1 MIEEARTLGDLL
13 NKASERWSDRE
24 AIVFKGERI
33 RYWEYRDRVD
43 KLTKALIHI
52 GVTKGDKVSV
62 LFNNRPEW
70 GISEYAVDKIG
81 AIVVPINT
89 RYKTHELEYI
99 LKHSDSTTL
108 TMMDQF
114 LGINYMAMLKEICP
128 GVSKCDPGGLYS
140 EKLPFLK
147 NIICLSDQQ
156 YPGIYNFYELLEKGG
171 ELDNDEELK
180 KAQAQV
186 DEEDIAHIPYTSGT
200 TGFPKGVM
208 TTHYQYL
215 WFNSSFAKNIG
226 LREEDRLCVPP
237 PFCHNFG
244 NSQGIH
250 TPTMC
255 GSCSVIVEYFD
266 PLICLE
272 AIEKE
277 RCTFFAGTPTMYIK
291 MLQHPDFG
299 KFDLTSLKL
308 GLIAAA
314 PAPVKLIRDITDRMG
329 IKTLIHGYGMTENS
343 VGTSM
348 TRPGDSPEIV
358 STTVGKPFPGAQ
370 VKVIDPNTGRDL
382 PPGKE
387 GELCTKGRL
396 IMKGYYKMPEESA
409 KLIDQNGW
417 FHTGDLVVINE
428 NGYIK
433 ITGRLKDVF
442 MPGGLN
448 VSPEEVENIL
458 YTHPKIKQVTVVGV
472 PDSVMGEVGMA
483 FVELKEGER
492 ENEEGIIQFC
502 KGRMANFKVPKYVQ
516 FVTEFPMTSTGKVQ
530 RFRLKE
536 QAIREMD
543 LKTS

>member
-1 MIEEARTLGDLL
+1 MIEDINTLGDLL
-13 NKASERWSDRE
+13 DKAAMIWPNRE

-33 RYWEYRDRVD
+33 RYREYREKVNQFA
-43 KLTKALIHI
+43 KALIDI
-52 GVTKGDKVSV
+52 GIRKGDKVSI
-62 LFNNRPEW
+62 LFSNRPEW
-70 GISEYAVDKIG
+70 SISEYAVDKIG

-99 LKHSDSTTL
+99 LHHSDSTTL
-108 TMMDQF
+108 IMMDKF
-114 LGINYMAMLKEICP
+114 LGINYMAILQEFCP
-128 GVSKCDPGGLYS
+128 ELSKSGPG
-140 EKLPFLK
+140 KLLSQKVPFLK
-147 NIICLSDQQ
+147 NIICLSNQRYTGTFD
-156 YPGIYNFYELLEKGG
+156 FYDLMKVGSELNVGK
-171 ELDNDEELK
+171 ELK
-180 KAQAQV
+180 DAQSLV
-186 DEEDIAHIPYTSGT
+186 NGEDIAHIPYTSGT

-215 WFNSSFAKNIG
+215 WFNSSFAQNIG
-226 LREEDRLCVPP
+226 LLEEDRLCVPP

-250 TPTMC
+250 TPTLC

-272 AIEKE
+272 TIERE

-291 MLQHPDFG
+291 MLQHPDFE
-299 KFDLTSLKL
+299 KFDLTSLKR

-314 PAPVKLIRDITDRMG
+314 PAPVTLIHDIMDCMG
-329 IKTLIHGYGMTENS
+329 IKILIHGYGMTENS

-348 TRPGDSPEIV
+348 TQPGDPPEII

-370 VKVIDPNTGRDL
+370 VKVVDPNTGKDF
-382 PPGKE
+382 PIGKE

-396 IMKGYYKMPEESA
+396 IMKGYYKMPKESA

-417 FHTGDLVVINE
+417 FHTGDLALINE
-428 NGYIK
+428 NGYVK

-458 YTHPKIKQVTVVGV
+458 YTHPKIKQVTIVGV
-472 PDSVMGEVGMA
+472 PDPVMGEVGMA
-483 FVELKEGER
+483 FVELKEGEK
-492 ENEEGIIQFC
+492 ETEEGIIQFC
-502 KGRMANFKVPKYVQ
+502 KGKMANFKVPKYVR
-516 FVTEFPMTSTGKVQ
+516 FVSEFPMTSTGKVQ
-530 RFRLKE
+530 RFKLRD
-536 QAIREMD
+536 QAGREMG
-543 LKTS
+543 LKAS

>member
-1 MIEEARTLGDLL
+1 MIEDAKTLGDLL
-13 NKASERWSDRE
+13 DKASERWPDRE

-33 RYWEYRDRVD
+33 SYREYQKKVD
-43 KLTKALIHI
+43 QLAKALIHI
-52 GVTKGDKVSV
+52 GIRKGDKISI
-62 LFNNRPEW
+62 LFSNRPEW
-70 GISEYAVDKIG
+70 SISEYAVDKIG
-81 AIVVPINT
+81 AIAVPINT

-99 LKHSDSTTL
+99 LHHSDSTTVI
-108 TMMDQF
+108 MMDQF
-114 LGINYMAMLKEICP
+114 LGIDYMRMLREICP
-128 GVSKCDPGGLYS
+128 ELPQCKPGRLRS

-147 NIICLSDQQ
+147 NVICLSDQPQ
-156 YPGIYNFYELLEKGG
+156 TGAFDFNELLEGG
-171 ELDNDEELK
+171 SKLKNDEELK
-180 KAQAQV
+180 GAQTLV

-215 WFNSSFAKNIG
+215 WFNSCFAKNIG
-226 LREEDRLCVPP
+226 LKEEDRLCVPP

-244 NSQGIH
+244 NSQGVH

-266 PLICLE
+266 PFICLE

-291 MLQHPDFG
+291 MLQHPDFD
-299 KFDLTSLKL
+299 KFNLTSLKL

-314 PAPVKLIRDITDRMG
+314 PAPVKLIRDIMDRMS
-329 IKTLIHGYGMTENS
+329 IRILIHGYGMTENS

-348 TRPGDSPEIV
+348 TRPGDSPEII

-370 VKVIDPNTGRDL
+370 VKVTDPNTGEDL
-382 PPGKE
+382 PLGKE

-409 KLIDQNGW
+409 KLFDKSDW
-417 FHTGDLVVINE
+417 FHTGDLAIIDRS
-428 NGYIK
+428 GYIK

-458 YTHPKIKQVTVVGV
+458 YTHPKIKQVSVVGV

-483 FVELKEGER
+483 FIELKEGEKTT
-492 ENEEGIIQFC
+492 EEEIIQFC
-502 KGRMANFKVPKYVQ
+502 KGKIAGFKVPKYAR
-516 FVTEFPMTSTGKVQ
+516 FITEFPMTSTGKVQ
-530 RFRLKE
+530 RFKLKE
-536 QAIREMD
+536 QAVREIG

>member
-1 MIEEARTLGDLL
+1 MVEEAKTLGDLL
-13 NKASERWSDRE
+13 DKASERWPDRE
-24 AIVFKGERI
+24 AIVFKEGKI
-33 RYWEYRDRVD
+33 SYKEYREKVD
-43 KLTKALIHI
+43 QFGKALLSI
-52 GVTKGDKVSV
+52 GIKKGDKISI
-62 LFNNRPEW
+62 LFSNRPEW
-70 GISEYAVDKIG
+70 SISEYAVDKIG

-108 TMMDQF
+108 IIMDQF
-114 LGINYMAMLKEICP
+114 LGIDYMAMIREICP
-128 GVSKCDPGGLYS
+128 EVSQCEPGRLRLPR
-140 EKLPFLK
+140 LPFLK
-147 NIICLSDQQ
+147 NIICLSSQR
-156 YPGIYNFYELLEKGG
+156 YPGTYEFYELLELGAQLKTDG
-171 ELDNDEELK
+171 ELK
-180 KAQAQV
+180 RAQANV

-215 WFNSSFAKNIG
+215 WFNTSFVRNIG
-226 LREEDRLCVPP
+226 LKEGDRLCVPP

-255 GSCSVIVEYFD
+255 GACSVIVEYFD
-266 PLICLE
+266 PLVCLE
-272 AIEKE
+272 TIERE

-291 MLQHPDFG
+291 MLQHPDFE
-299 KFDLTSLKL
+299 KFELTSLKL

-314 PAPVKLIRDITDRMG
+314 PAPVKLIHDIMDRTG
-329 IKTLIHGYGMTENS
+329 IQILIHGYGMTENS

-348 TRPGDSPEIV
+348 TRPGDSPEVI
-358 STTVGKPFPGAQ
+358 STTVGKPFPGVQ
-370 VKVIDPNTGRDL
+370 VKVVDPNTGKDL
-382 PPGKE
+382 SHGQG
-387 GELCTKGRL
+387 GELCTKGGL

-417 FHTGDLVVINE
+417 FHTGDLAIIDV

-458 YTHPKIKQVTVVGV
+458 YTHPKIKQVTLVGV
-472 PDSVMGEVGMA
+472 PDPVLGEVGMA
-483 FVELKEGER
+483 FVELKEGEK
-492 ENEEGIIQFC
+492 ENEERIIQFC
-502 KGRMANFKVPKYVQ
+502 KGKMANFKVPKYVK
-516 FVTEFPMTSTGKVQ
+516 FTSEFPMTSTGKVQ
-530 RFRLKE
+530 RFKLRERAIKEIGLKV
-536 QAIREMD
+536 
-543 LKTS
+543 S

>member
-13 NKASERWSDRE
+13 DKASERWWGRE

-33 RYWEYRDRVD
+33 RYREYRDRVD
-43 KLTKALIHI
+43 QLTKALIHI
-52 GVTKGDKVSV
+52 GVRKGDKVSV

-128 GVSKCDPGGLYS
+128 EVSKCDPGGLYS
-140 EKLPFLK
+140 EQLPFLK

-156 YPGIYNFYELLEKGG
+156 YPGIYNFYELLEKGR

-329 IKTLIHGYGMTENS
+329 IKILIHGYGMTENS

-382 PPGKE
+382 PLGKE

-448 VSPEEVENIL
+448 VSPEEVENII

-483 FVELKEGER
+483 FVELKECEK
-492 ENEEGIIQFC
+492 ETEEGIIQFC
-502 KGRMANFKVPKYVQ
+502 KGRMANFKVPKYVR

-543 LKTS
+543 LKAS

>member
-1 MIEEARTLGDLL
+1 MIEEAKTLGDLL
-13 NKASERWSDRE
+13 DKASERWPDRE
-24 AIVFKGERI
+24 AIVFKEERI
-33 RYWEYRDRVD
+33 SYREYRERVD
-43 KLTKALIHI
+43 QLAKALIHI
-52 GVTKGDKVSV
+52 GIRKGDKISI
-62 LFNNRPEW
+62 LFSNRPEW
-70 GISEYAVDKIG
+70 SISEYAVDRIG

-99 LKHSDSTTL
+99 LRHSDSTTL
-108 TMMDQF
+108 IMMDQF
-114 LGINYMAMLKEICP
+114 LGIDYLAILKEICP
-128 GVSKCDPGGLYS
+128 ELPKSEPGRLRS

-147 NIICLSDQQ
+147 NVICLSDRG
-156 YPGIYNFYELLEKGG
+156 YPGTFDFDEFLKMGG
-171 ELDNDEELK
+171 EIGNHEALTK
-180 KAQAQV
+180 IQKQV
-186 DEEDIAHIPYTSGT
+186 DEEDVAHIPYTSGT

-215 WFNSSFAKNIG
+215 WFNSSFARNIG
-226 LREEDRLCVPP
+226 LEEKDRLCVPP

-250 TPTMC
+250 TPTLC

-272 AIEKE
+272 TIERE

-291 MLQHPDFG
+291 MLQHPDFD
-299 KFDLTSLKL
+299 KFNLTSLKL

-314 PAPVKLIRDITDRMG
+314 PAPVKLIHDIMNRMG
-329 IKTLIHGYGMTENS
+329 IKILIHGYGMTENS

-348 TRPGDSPEIV
+348 TRPGDTPEII

-370 VKVIDPNTGRDL
+370 VKVIDPSTGKDL

-387 GELCTKGRL
+387 GELCTQGRL

-409 KLIDQNGW
+409 KLIDQNSW
-417 FHTGDLVVINE
+417 FHTGDLAVIDG

-458 YTHPKIKQVTVVGV
+458 YIHPKIKQVTIVGV
-472 PDSVMGEVGMA
+472 PDPVMGEVGMA
-483 FVELKEGER
+483 FVELKEGEK
-492 ENEEGIIQFC
+492 ETEEGIIQFC
-502 KGRMANFKVPKYVQ
+502 KGKMANFKVPKYVR
-516 FVTEFPMTSTGKVQ
+516 FVSEFPMTSTGKVQ
-530 RFRLKE
+530 RFKLRE
-536 QAIREMD
+536 QAIREMG
-543 LKTS
+543 LKAF

>member
-1 MIEEARTLGDLL
+1 MVEEVKTLGDLL
-13 NKASERWSDRE
+13 DKASERWPDRE
-24 AIVFKGERI
+24 AIVFKKETISYR
-33 RYWEYRDRVD
+33 EYKVKVD
-43 KLTKALIHI
+43 QFAKALLYIAI
-52 GVTKGDKVSV
+52 KKGDKVSI
-62 LFNNRPEW
+62 LLSNRPEW
-70 GISEYAVDKIG
+70 SISEYAVDKIG

-99 LKHSDSTTL
+99 LHHSDSSTL
-108 TMMDQF
+108 ITMDHF
-114 LGINYMAMLKEICP
+114 LGIDYLSMLREICP
-128 GVSKCDPGGLYS
+128 ELPKCEPGRLRS

-147 NIICLSDQQ
+147 NVICLSDHPH
-156 YPGIYNFYELLEKGG
+156 PGTFGFDSFLKMGG
-171 ELDNDEELK
+171 ELKNDEALSMVQK
-180 KAQAQV
+180 QI
-186 DEEDIAHIPYTSGT
+186 DEEDVAHIPYTSGT
-200 TGFPKGVM
+200 TGFPKGAM

-250 TPTMC
+250 TPTLC

-272 AIEKE
+272 TIEQE

-291 MLQHPDFG
+291 MLQHPDFD
-299 KFDLTSLKL
+299 KFNLTSLKL

-314 PAPVKLIRDITDRMG
+314 PAPIKLIHDIMDRMG
-329 IKTLIHGYGMTENS
+329 IKILIHGYGMTENS

-348 TRPGDSPEIV
+348 TRPGDTPEVI

-370 VKVIDPNTGRDL
+370 VKIVDPNTGKDL
-382 PPGKE
+382 PSGKE
-387 GELCTKGRL
+387 GELCTQGRL
-396 IMKGYYKMPEESA
+396 IMKGYYKMPEESS

-417 FHTGDLVVINE
+417 FHTGDLALIDE
-428 NGYIK
+428 KGYIK

-458 YTHPKIKQVTVVGV
+458 YTHPKIKQVTIVGV
-472 PDSVMGEVGMA
+472 PDPVMGEVGMA
-483 FVELKEGER
+483 FIELKEGEN
-492 ENEEGIIQFC
+492 ETEEGIIQFC
-502 KGRMANFKVPKYVQ
+502 KGKMANFKVPKYVR
-516 FVTEFPMTSTGKVQ
+516 FVSEFPMTSTGKVQ
-530 RFRLKE
+530 RFKLRD
-536 QAIREMD
+536 QAVREMG
-543 LKTS
+543 KTS

>member
-1 MIEEARTLGDLL
+1 MIEEAKTLGDLL
-13 NKASERWSDRE
+13 DKASEKWPDRE
-24 AIVFKGERI
+24 AIVFKEERI
-33 RYWEYRDRVD
+33 SYKEYRKKVD
-43 KLTKALIHI
+43 QLAKVLIHI
-52 GVTKGDKVSV
+52 GIQKGDNVSI
-62 LFNNRPEW
+62 LFSNRPEW
-70 GISEYAVDKIG
+70 SISEYAVDKIG

-99 LKHSDSTTL
+99 LRHSDSTTL
-108 TMMDQF
+108 ITMEQF
-114 LGINYMAMLKEICP
+114 LGIDCLAMLKEICP
-128 GVSKCDPGGLYS
+128 ELAKCEPGRLRS

-147 NIICLSDQQ
+147 NVICLSDHLH
-156 YPGIYNFYELLEKGG
+156 PGTFEFDSFLKMGG
-171 ELDNDEELK
+171 ELKNDEALSK
-180 KAQAQV
+180 LQKQV
-186 DEEDIAHIPYTSGT
+186 DEEDVAHIPYTSGT

-215 WFNSSFAKNIG
+215 WFNSSFVKNMG
-226 LREEDRLCVPP
+226 LEEEDRLCVPP

-255 GSCSVIVEYFD
+255 GASSVIVEYFD
-266 PLICLE
+266 PLVCLE
-272 AIEKE
+272 TIKRE

-291 MLQHPDFG
+291 MLQHPDFE

-314 PAPVKLIRDITDRMG
+314 PAPVKLIHDIMDRMG
-329 IKTLIHGYGMTENS
+329 IQILIHGYGMTENS

-348 TRPGDSPEIV
+348 TRPGDSPEII

-370 VKVIDPNTGRDL
+370 VKVVDPNTGKDL
-382 PPGKE
+382 SHGQE
-387 GELCTKGRL
+387 GELCTKGGL

-417 FHTGDLVVINE
+417 FHTGDLAIIDV

-458 YTHPKIKQVTVVGV
+458 YTHPKIKQVTLVGV
-472 PDSVMGEVGMA
+472 PDPVMGEVGMA
-483 FVELKEGER
+483 FVELKEGEK
-492 ENEEGIIQFC
+492 ETKEGIIQFC
-502 KGRMANFKVPKYVQ
+502 KGKIANFKVPKYVK
-516 FVTEFPMTSTGKVQ
+516 FTSEFPMTSTGKVQ
-530 RFRLKE
+530 RFKLRERAIKEMGLKV
-536 QAIREMD
+536 
-543 LKTS
+543 S

>member
-1 MIEEARTLGDLL
+1 MIEDAKTLGDLL
-13 NKASERWSDRE
+13 DKAAERWPDRE
-24 AIVFKGERI
+24 AILFKGERI
-33 RYWEYRDRVD
+33 CYREYREKVD
-43 KLTKALIHI
+43 QLAKALIHI
-52 GVTKGDKVSV
+52 GVRKGDKVSI
-62 LFNNRPEW
+62 LFSNRPEW
-70 GISEYAVDKIG
+70 SISEYAVDKIG
-81 AIVVPINT
+81 GIIVPVNT

-99 LKHSDSTTL
+99 LHHSDSTAL
-108 TMMDQF
+108 IMMDEF
-114 LGINYMAMLKEICP
+114 LGIDYIVMLKEICP
-128 GVSKCDPGGLYS
+128 ELSKSEPGRVHS

-147 NIICLSDQQ
+147 NVICLSDQGYQ
-156 YPGIYNFYELLEKGG
+156 GTFDFNELLKIGG
-171 ELDNDEELK
+171 ELKNDEALK
-180 KAQAQV
+180 KVQTQV
-186 DEEDIAHIPYTSGT
+186 DEEDVAHIPYTSGT
-200 TGFPKGVM
+200 TGLPKGVM
-208 TTHYQYL
+208 TMHYQYL

-226 LREEDRLCVPP
+226 LEKEDRLCVPP

-250 TPTMC
+250 TPTLC
-255 GSCSVIVEYFD
+255 GACSVIVEYFD
-266 PLICLE
+266 PLVCLE
-272 AIEKE
+272 TIEKE

-291 MLQHPDFG
+291 MLQHPDFE

-314 PAPVKLIRDITDRMG
+314 PAPVKLIRDIMDRMG
-329 IKTLIHGYGMTENS
+329 IKILIHGYGMTENS

-348 TRPGDSPEIV
+348 TRPGDSPEII

-370 VKVIDPNTGRDL
+370 VKVVDPNIGKNL

-417 FHTGDLVVINE
+417 FHTGDLAVIDE

-472 PDSVMGEVGMA
+472 PDPVMGEVGMA
-483 FVELKEGER
+483 FVELKEGEK
-492 ENEEGIIQFC
+492 ETEEGIIQFC
-502 KGRMANFKVPKYVQ
+502 KGKMANFKVPKYVQ
-516 FVTEFPMTSTGKVQ
+516 FVSEFPMTSTGKIQ
-530 RFRLKE
+530 RFKLRE
-536 QAIREMD
+536 QAL
-543 LKTS
+543 LKMGLKAS

>member
-1 MIEEARTLGDLL
+1 MVEEAKTLGDLL
-13 NKASERWSDRE
+13 DKASERWPDRE
-24 AIVFKGERI
+24 AIVFKEEKI
-33 RYWEYRDRVD
+33 SYKEYREKVD
-43 KLTKALIHI
+43 QFGKALLSI
-52 GVTKGDKVSV
+52 GIKKGDKVSI
-62 LFNNRPEW
+62 LFSNRPEW
-70 GISEYAVDKIG
+70 SISEYAVDKIG

-89 RYKTHELEYI
+89 RYRTHELEYI

-108 TMMDQF
+108 IMMDQF
-114 LGINYMAMLKEICP
+114 MGIDYMAMIIEICP
-128 GVSKCDPGGLYS
+128 EVSQCEPGRLRS
-140 EKLPFLK
+140 PRLPFLK
-147 NIICLSDQQ
+147 NIICLSSQQ
-156 YPGIYNFYELLEKGG
+156 YPGTYEFYELLELGAQLKTDG
-171 ELDNDEELK
+171 ELK
-180 KAQAQV
+180 RAQANV

-215 WFNSSFAKNIG
+215 WFNTSFVRNIG
-226 LREEDRLCVPP
+226 LKEGDRLCVPP

-255 GSCSVIVEYFD
+255 GACSVIVEYFD
-266 PLICLE
+266 PLLCLE
-272 AIEKE
+272 TIERE

-291 MLQHPDFG
+291 MLQHPDFE
-299 KFDLTSLKL
+299 KFELTSLKL

-314 PAPVKLIRDITDRMG
+314 PAPVKLIHDIMDRTG
-329 IKTLIHGYGMTENS
+329 IQILIHGYGMTENS

-348 TRPGDSPEIV
+348 TRPGDSPEII

-370 VKVIDPNTGRDL
+370 VKVVDPNTGKDL
-382 PPGKE
+382 SHGQE
-387 GELCTKGRL
+387 GELCTKGGL

-417 FHTGDLVVINE
+417 FHTGDLAIIDV

-458 YTHPKIKQVTVVGV
+458 YTHPKIKQATIVGV
-472 PDSVMGEVGMA
+472 PDPVMGEVGMA
-483 FVELKEGER
+483 FVELKEDEK
-492 ENEEGIIQFC
+492 ETEEGIIQFC
-502 KGRMANFKVPKYVQ
+502 KGRMANFKVPKYVR

-543 LKTS
+543 LKA